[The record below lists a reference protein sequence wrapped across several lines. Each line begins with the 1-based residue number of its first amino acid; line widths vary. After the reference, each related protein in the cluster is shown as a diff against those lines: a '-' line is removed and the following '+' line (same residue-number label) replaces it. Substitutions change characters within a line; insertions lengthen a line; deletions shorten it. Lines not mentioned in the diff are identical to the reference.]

1 MITVCMTQNECG
13 ILEGFIFHIM
23 PNESREGRREKGRAR
38 TGQRTEA
45 ECDLKDGD
53 RDAV

>member
-1 MITVCMTQNECG
+1 M
-13 ILEGFIFHIM
+13 
-23 PNESREGRREKGRAR
+23 EGRREKERAR

-45 ECDLKDGD
+45 EGDLKDGD